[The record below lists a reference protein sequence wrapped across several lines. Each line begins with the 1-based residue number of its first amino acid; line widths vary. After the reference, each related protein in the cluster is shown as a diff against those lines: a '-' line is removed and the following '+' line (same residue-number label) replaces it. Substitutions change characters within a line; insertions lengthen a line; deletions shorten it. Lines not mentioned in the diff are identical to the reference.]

1 MRRKGHI
8 GSLSNLRRSEPKE
21 RAKERPECEQTE
33 RAGAERPPPKGAEES
48 RAVSLSKTC
57 KEERTDATGTE
68 QKALNAPGPEGRK
81 RLCLICSK
89 PSDEM
94 ICGACADQ
102 VSADALEKKK
112 WEETGKP

>member
-8 GSLSNLRRSEPKE
+8 GSLSNLRRSEPKG
-21 RAKERPECEQTE
+21 RAKECSECDQNERVGPE
-33 RAGAERPPPKGAEES
+33 GPPLQEAEES
-48 RAVSLSKTC
+48 RAVSLSKAC

-89 PSDEM
+89 PSDET
-94 ICGACADQ
+94 ICSACADQ
-102 VSADALEKKK
+102 VSADALEKKR